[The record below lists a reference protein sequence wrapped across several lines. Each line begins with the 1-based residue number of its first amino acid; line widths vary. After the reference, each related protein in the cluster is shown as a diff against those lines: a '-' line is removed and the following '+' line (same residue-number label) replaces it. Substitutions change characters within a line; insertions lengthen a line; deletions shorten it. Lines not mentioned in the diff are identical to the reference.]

1 MTTEKAFVQR
11 RSIYSLNSKINL
23 SYQQITSLIELA
35 LKHAPTAFN
44 SQSARLIVLYGKY
57 YQKLWDITLRALS
70 KVTPPEKF
78 PQTVTKINSFKQ
90 GVGTILFFEDYKI
103 VEQLQQKYPLY
114 AENFPKW
121 SEQSNAMLQ
130 YMIWLLLS
138 EHKIGASLQHYN
150 PLIDD
155 DILHA
160 FHFPKSWRLIAQMPF
175 GGIAHKAEEKNFTP
189 LKGRLK
195 IFD

>member
-35 LKHAPTAFN
+35 LKQAPTAFN
-44 SQSARLIVLYGKY
+44 SQSARLIVLYGKS

>member
-44 SQSARLIVLYGKY
+44 SQSARLIVLYGKS

-150 PLIDD
+150 LLIDD
-155 DILHA
+155 EIHHT
-160 FHFPKSWRLIAQMPF
+160 FKIPKSWHLIAQMPF
-175 GGIAHKAEEKNFTP
+175 GGIAHKAEEKNFAP
-189 LKGRLK
+189 LNSRLK

>member
-44 SQSARLIVLYGKY
+44 SQSARLIVLYGKS